1 MEEKDKIP
9 EKKEEENIEKKRG
22 VGVRSDLKI

>member
-9 EKKEEENIEKKRG
+9 EKKEEENIEKKHEISI
-22 VGVRSDLKI
+22 RSDLKI